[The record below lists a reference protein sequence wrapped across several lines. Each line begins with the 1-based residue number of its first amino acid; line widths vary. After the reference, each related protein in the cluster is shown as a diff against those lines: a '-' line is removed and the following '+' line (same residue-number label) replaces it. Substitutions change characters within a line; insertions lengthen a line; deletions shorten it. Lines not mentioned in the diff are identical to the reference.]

1 MKYNIDL
8 EQYAKEAY
16 DKYMND
22 NGFQDLKDVE
32 TVQNLTFQRE
42 GGASDIVA
50 TSLQSNNETEF
61 FQITQV
67 TNLLSPM

>member
-8 EQYAKEAY
+8 EQYAKAAY
-16 DKYMND
+16 DKYMNN

-42 GGASDIVA
+42 GGASDIVV
-50 TSLQSNNETEF
+50 TSLSLIMRLNSFN
-61 FQITQV
+61 
-67 TNLLSPM
+67 

>member
-32 TVQNLTFQRE
+32 TVQDLTFQRE
-42 GGASDIVA
+42 GGAIHTIDGISAYQREGVASDIVA
-50 TSLQSNNETEF
+50 TSL
-61 FQITQV
+61 
-67 TNLLSPM
+67 

>member
-8 EQYAKEAY
+8 EQYAKAAY
-16 DKYMND
+16 DKYMNN

-32 TVQNLTFQRE
+32 TFQNLTFQRE

-50 TSLQSNNETEF
+50 TSLSLIMRLNSFN
-61 FQITQV
+61 
-67 TNLLSPM
+67 

>member
-1 MKYNIDL
+1 MKYNMDL

-50 TSLQSNNETEF
+50 TS
-61 FQITQV
+61 
-67 TNLLSPM
+67 P

>member
-8 EQYAKEAY
+8 EQYAKEVY

-42 GGASDIVA
+42 DGASDIVA
-50 TSLQSNNETEF
+50 TS
-61 FQITQV
+61 
-67 TNLLSPM
+67 P

>member
-32 TVQNLTFQRE
+32 TVQNLTFQR
-42 GGASDIVA
+42 VL
-50 TSLQSNNETEF
+50 SLIMRLNSF
-61 FQITQV
+61 K
-67 TNLLSPM
+67 LHR

>member
-50 TSLQSNNETEF
+50 TSS
-61 FQITQV
+61 
-67 TNLLSPM
+67 

>member
-16 DKYMND
+16 DKYND
-22 NGFQDLKDVE
+22 NGFQYLKDVE

-50 TSLQSNNETEF
+50 TS
-61 FQITQV
+61 
-67 TNLLSPM
+67 P

>member
-22 NGFQDLKDVE
+22 NGFQ
-32 TVQNLTFQRE
+32 
-42 GGASDIVA
+42 
-50 TSLQSNNETEF
+50 SLIMRLNSF
-61 FQITQV
+61 K
-67 TNLLSPM
+67 LHR

>member
-1 MKYNIDL
+1 
-8 EQYAKEAY
+8 
-16 DKYMND
+16 MND

-50 TSLQSNNETEF
+50 TSLSLIMRLNSFN
-61 FQITQV
+61 
-67 TNLLSPM
+67 

>member
-1 MKYNIDL
+1 MLKLSMKPILMKYNIDL

-42 GGASDIVA
+42 GGASDIVSNQ
-50 TSLQSNNETEF
+50 SL
-61 FQITQV
+61 V
-67 TNLLSPM
+67 

>member
-32 TVQNLTFQRE
+32 TVQDLTFNVKVE
-42 GGASDIVA
+42 PFIPSMASALI
-50 TSLQSNNETEF
+50 SL
-61 FQITQV
+61 V
-67 TNLLSPM
+67 MLKLV

>member
-1 MKYNIDL
+1 MTSFDIKDEEDDAKAQYEVYLMKYNIDL

-22 NGFQDLKDVE
+22 NGFQYLKDVE

-42 GGASDIVA
+42 DGASDIVA
-50 TSLQSNNETEF
+50 TS
-61 FQITQV
+61 
-67 TNLLSPM
+67 P

>member
-22 NGFQDLKDVE
+22 NSFQDIKDVE

-42 GGASDIVA
+42 GGDSDIVA
-50 TSLQSNNETEF
+50 TS
-61 FQITQV
+61 
-67 TNLLSPM
+67 P